1 VLEKGS
7 INIVVILLKMFSLNF
22 STGNYETCEEYRS
35 LNRTTDLSSSLKVN
49 TNKITKRR
57 RDILVEKD
65 YKDEF
70 FILL

>member
-1 VLEKGS
+1 
-7 INIVVILLKMFSLNF
+7 MFSLNF
-22 STGNYETCEEYRS
+22 STGNYQTREEHRS

-57 RDILVEKD
+57 GNILVEKD
-65 YKDEF
+65 LKDEF